1 LDDLSLDNWRYI
13 RARQVLKEYRQYDC
27 MIKLQEESIRHPHK
41 PDDYASDRRG
51 TKTTPETATETLYS
65 VATDRK
71 ILWYRKAK
79 RSVEQLLSEC
89 DEDTA
94 TIINELFITKF
105 PRYTLNGLVQQ
116 QKVSCGRNKAIE
128 KRKRFFKE
136 LDNLLEE

>member
-1 LDDLSLDNWRYI
+1 MDLEKWRFE
-13 RARQVLKEYRQYDC
+13 RVKQVLRDYPEYDLK
-27 MIKLQEESIRHPHK
+27 IAKIEESIRYPHK
-41 PDDYASDRRG
+41 PDDWASDRRG